1 MSEHDI
7 LSTFCSDEFELK
19 DLPERSVGKHQNS
32 NHLRCTPYI
41 KTSSEQ
47 RAQEEPVTFACSRKL
62 DYFLKNNKVPHI
74 IFHGASGTGKKTIVH
89 NFIRKIYHNNPQK
102 IKANVMFVNCSHGKG
117 IKFIRDELKF
127 FAKTNICISKPN
139 ERSCMKDV
147 HLNSQAK
154 GEPQPHNI
162 QTDDETSSERSIDKL
177 ENRRTF
183 EERESVENSP
193 ECNEGEFNGL
203 TETESKSS
211 LNLLERSVDKLKE
224 DGNGVLFKTI
234 VLLNADYLTIDAQS
248 ALRRCIE
255 VFSYNTRFFIIV
267 ENKNKLLCP
276 ILSRFCE
283 IYIPEPEISENAKIY
298 PEQIIGEYSLHKRHL
313 NMNPSFIE
321 YKNKK
326 VEDLRSILNEFFVSF
341 PIYQNES
348 HINKKSPECNEGEI
362 NGLMETESKSTLN
375 LSKRSVDNS
384 PSLHSGEFS
393 IAYHFPS
400 QAPENG
406 FSPPLRS
413 GENLHSSNVRQFS
426 NFSTDSRSANVRRFS
441 KFTAVG
447 EGKFKR
453 VPEQSAEHDMNRC
466 RKFMKL
472 SKELY
477 EKGFSCLDV
486 IEQVENGYIV
496 KNEEDRLKILMHF
509 YKIKGEYRN
518 EKLLMFYIFNAI
530 IHPDFFENPDF
541 PSFY

>member
-1 MSEHDI
+1 
-7 LSTFCSDEFELK
+7 
-19 DLPERSVGKHQNS
+19 
-32 NHLRCTPYI
+32 
-41 KTSSEQ
+41 
-47 RAQEEPVTFACSRKL
+47 
-62 DYFLKNNKVPHI
+62 
-74 IFHGASGTGKKTIVH
+74 
-89 NFIRKIYHNNPQK
+89 
-102 IKANVMFVNCSHGKG
+102 
-117 IKFIRDELKF
+117 
-127 FAKTNICISKPN
+127 
-139 ERSCMKDV
+139 
-147 HLNSQAK
+147 
-154 GEPQPHNI
+154 
-162 QTDDETSSERSIDKL
+162 
-177 ENRRTF
+177 
-183 EERESVENSP
+183 
-193 ECNEGEFNGL
+193 
-203 TETESKSS
+203 
-211 LNLLERSVDKLKE
+211 
-224 DGNGVLFKTI
+224 
-234 VLLNADYLTIDAQS
+234 
-248 ALRRCIE
+248 
-255 VFSYNTRFFIIV
+255 
-267 ENKNKLLCP
+267 LCP

-348 HINKKSPECNEGEI
+348 HINKKYPDCNEGEI
-362 NGLMETESKSTLN
+362 NGLMETESKSSLN
-375 LSKRSVDNS
+375 LSERSVD
-384 PSLHSGEFS
+384 
-393 IAYHFPS
+393 
-400 QAPENG
+400 
-406 FSPPLRS
+406 
-413 GENLHSSNVRQFS
+413 

-441 KFTAVG
+441 KFTAVD
-447 EGKFKR
+447 EEKFKR

-466 RKFMKL
+466 RRFMKL